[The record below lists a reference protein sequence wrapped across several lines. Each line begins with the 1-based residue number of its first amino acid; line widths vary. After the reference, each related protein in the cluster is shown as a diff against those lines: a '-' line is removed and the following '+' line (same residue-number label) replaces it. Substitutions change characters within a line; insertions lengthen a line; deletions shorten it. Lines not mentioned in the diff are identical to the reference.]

1 MIHCM
6 GKGCSRQRKDQQNVT
21 QEEVYLA
28 DLSVTFNMDREKSE
42 GEGNR
47 KREGTVSMCG
57 HLANSSQ
64 RFTR

>member
-1 MIHCM
+1 M
-6 GKGCSRQRKDQQNVT
+6 GKGCSRQRKHQQNVT

-47 KREGTVSMCG
+47 KREGN
-57 HLANSSQ
+57 HHRAD
-64 RFTR
+64 